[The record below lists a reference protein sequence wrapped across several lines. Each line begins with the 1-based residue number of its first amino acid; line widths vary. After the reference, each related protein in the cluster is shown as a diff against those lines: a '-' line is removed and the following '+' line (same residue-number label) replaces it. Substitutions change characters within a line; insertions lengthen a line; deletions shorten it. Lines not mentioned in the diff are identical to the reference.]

1 MDAMTLLHGRRSAD
15 AKKLDEPAPREEELT
30 QILEAGLTA
39 PDHGALQPWRFFLI
53 TGQARERLG
62 DLFVEATRAR
72 EPDMPAKKLEEQ
84 RGKPLRAPLIIAVGA
99 RINAEHPKVPVI
111 EQYEAAMAASQ
122 NMLLATEALGYGGVF
137 LSGPNTYDEQVK
149 AAFGLEGKDALVGF
163 LYIGTPREPL
173 KEKRR
178 LSPWQV
184 TRSWFGPGAM
194 EPWAQPTDKK
204 E

>member
-15 AKKLDEPAPREEELT
+15 AKKLAEPAPNEEEMN
-30 QILEAGLTA
+30 QILAAGLTA

-53 TGQARERLG
+53 TGPARERLG

-99 RINAEHPKVPVI
+99 RIHADHPKVPVI
-111 EQYEAAMAASQ
+111 EQYEAAMAAAQ

-137 LSGPNTYDEQVK
+137 LSGPNTYDAQVK
-149 AAFGLEGKDALVGF
+149 SAFGLEEKDALAGF
-163 LYIGTPREPL
+163 LYIGTPSEPL
-173 KEKRR
+173 KPKRR

-184 TRSWFGPGAM
+184 TRTWTEPGVF
-194 EPWAQPTDKK
+194 EPLEKPT
-204 E
+204 EIQG

>member
-15 AKKLDEPAPREEELT
+15 AKKLAEPAPNEEEMNE
-30 QILEAGLTA
+30 ILAAGLTA

-53 TGQARERLG
+53 TGPARERLG

-72 EPDMPAKKLEEQ
+72 EPDMPLKKLEEQ

-99 RINAEHPKVPVI
+99 RIHVDHPKVPVI

-137 LSGPNTYDEQVK
+137 LSGPNTYDAQVK
-149 AAFGLEGKDALVGF
+149 AAFGLEVKDALVGF
-163 LYIGTPREPL
+163 LYIGTPGEPL
-173 KEKRR
+173 KPKRR

-184 TRSWFGPGAM
+184 TRTWTAPGAFL
-194 EPWAQPTDKK
+194 PLAQPT
-204 E
+204 ETQE